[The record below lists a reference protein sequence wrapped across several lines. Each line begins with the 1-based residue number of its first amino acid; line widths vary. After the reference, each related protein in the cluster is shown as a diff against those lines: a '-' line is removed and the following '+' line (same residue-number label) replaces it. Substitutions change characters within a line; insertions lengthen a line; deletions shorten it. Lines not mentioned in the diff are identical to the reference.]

1 MFLNHSWHMLYLSRG
16 VSGSNWCVRGT
27 RSAVWNAC
35 LWFFCLKQA
44 PWYLLSPHFAKARN
58 LVKTKPTKYPSDI
71 PWFMTSW
78 NQGWFHGGRGGHILP
93 SIFQLDVNWVGGM
106 NRYYKVVNIIE
117 LPQVRQLV
125 LQILKQKVYVARELT
140 SWRKLKESDPYYTRP
155 SYPWPHSPAF
165 CTLCLCLS
173 VTEKH
178 HVGNGEEGRFCHW
191 GRVGF
196 QKDFPDSG
204 KDWIKIHLL
213 NFKCLHLLTLSHYI
227 WRVILIGENTIY

>member
-1 MFLNHSWHMLYLSRG
+1 MKRCGNAGLCQLHSHLWTCTHLDMYTCTLCSLLQSPPLPAAPQ
-16 VSGSNWCVRGT
+16 VGSHPAR
-27 RSAVWNAC
+27 
-35 LWFFCLKQA
+35 
-44 PWYLLSPHFAKARN
+44 PLSPLVHMHKGGWVN
-58 LVKTKPTKYPSDI
+58 LGCSVS
-71 PWFMTSW
+71 TSMD
-78 NQGWFHGGRGGHILP
+78 L
-93 SIFQLDVNWVGGM
+93 SEGGM
-106 NRYYKVVNIIE
+106 CWASALMLWAPPKRPMPK
-117 LPQVRQLV
+117 R
-125 LQILKQKVYVARELT
+125 VARRRHLSTTIT

-155 SYPWPHSPAF
+155 SYLWPHSPAF

-204 KDWIKIHLL
+204 NNWLKIHLL
-213 NFKCLHLLTLSHYI
+213 NCKCLHLLTLSHYI